1 MAVAAHTDQYDGN
14 VANDRSGRA
23 SERPWLEAF
32 LKRFYYAPLLAFWRA
47 IEARA
52 LGDAPLP
59 GPSLDIGGHDGAFAA
74 TWLGDRPP
82 FDVGVDIQPV
92 PTLDT
97 KRAYRTLMVG
107 DAQALPFEPAS
118 FQTVV
123 CNSVIEHVD
132 DDTAVVREFGRV
144 LKPGG
149 VLLFTTPSI
158 YFHDLLDGVIRARRR
173 GDEVAAQRY
182 IRRTDRRIIH
192 LHYRVV
198 EEWIRM
204 MADAGLKTV
213 ERSYYLPPAAAA
225 FWDRWD
231 TRLDARILGRP
242 LYSLIGSRKLRRVVP
257 PGFWYKLFMPYLAG
271 PYERALREQENPGT
285 IGASLY
291 LRAIRQ

>member
-1 MAVAAHTDQYDGN
+1 
-14 VANDRSGRA
+14 VANDSSGRA
-23 SERPWLEAF
+23 SELRWLKAF

-52 LGDAPLP
+52 LGDDPLA

-82 FDVGVDIQPV
+82 IDVGVDIEPV
-92 PTLDT
+92 PSPDT
-97 KRAYRTLMVG
+97 RRAYRTLIVG

-118 FQTVV
+118 FQTIV

-132 DDTAVVREFGRV
+132 DDTKVVREFGRV

-158 YFHDLLDGVIRARRR
+158 YFHDLLEGVIRARRR
-173 GDEVAAQRY
+173 GDEAAARAY
-182 IRRTDRRIIH
+182 MRRTDRRIIH
-192 LHYRVV
+192 KHYRPI
-198 EEWIRM
+198 EEWMQM
-204 MADAGLKTV
+204 MADGGLKTV
-213 ERSYYLPPAAAA
+213 EHSYYLPPAAAA

-231 TRLDARILGRP
+231 TRLDSRIGSRP
-242 LYSLIGSRKLRRVVP
+242 LYSLIGSLKLRRIIP
-257 PGFWYKLFMPYLAG
+257 PGVWYKLFMPYLVG
-271 PYERALREQENPGT
+271 PYQRALREQENPGT
-285 IGASLY
+285 IGASLF

>member
-1 MAVAAHTDQYDGN
+1 
-14 VANDRSGRA
+14 VANDSSGRA
-23 SERPWLEAF
+23 SELRWLEVF

-52 LGDAPLP
+52 LGDGPLA

-82 FDVGVDIQPV
+82 IDVGVDIQPV
-92 PTLDT
+92 PTPDT
-97 KRAYRTLMVG
+97 RRAYRTLMSG
-107 DAQALPFEPAS
+107 DAQALPFEAAS
-118 FQTVV
+118 FQTIV

-132 DDTAVVREFGRV
+132 DDTRVVAEFGRV

-158 YFHDLLDGVIRARRR
+158 YFHDLLDGVVRARRR
-173 GDEVAAQRY
+173 GAEAAAQRY
-182 IRRTDRRIIH
+182 MRRTDTRIIH
-192 LHYRVV
+192 LHYRPVDQ
-198 EEWIRM
+198 WIQM
-204 MADAGLKTV
+204 LAEAGLTTV
-213 ERSYYLPPAAAA
+213 EHSYYLPPAAAA

-231 TRLDARILGRP
+231 TRLDARIGSRP
-242 LYSLIGSRKLRRVVP
+242 LYSLIGSRKLRRVIP
-257 PGFWYKLFMPYLAG
+257 PGFWYKLFMPYLVA
-271 PYERALREQENPGT
+271 PYRRALREQENPGT

>member
-1 MAVAAHTDQYDGN
+1 LQ
-14 VANDRSGRA
+14 
-23 SERPWLEAF
+23 AF

-52 LGDAPLP
+52 LGDGPLP

-82 FDVGVDIQPV
+82 IDVGVDIKPV
-92 PTLDT
+92 PTADT
-97 KRAYRTLMVG
+97 RRAYRTLLAG

-118 FQTVV
+118 FQTII

-132 DDTAVVREFGRV
+132 DDTRVVAEFGRV

-173 GDEVAAQRY
+173 GDEAAAQRY
-182 IRRTDRRIIH
+182 MQRTDRRIIH
-192 LHYRVV
+192 LHYRPVD
-198 EEWIRM
+198 EWTDL
-204 MADAGLKTV
+204 MARAGLTTV
-213 ERSYYLPPAAAA
+213 EYSYYLPPAAAA

-231 TRLDARILGRP
+231 TRLDTRILNRP
-242 LYSLIGSRKLRRVVP
+242 LYSLIGSHKLRRAVP
-257 PGFWYKLFMPYLAG
+257 PGFWYKLFMPHLIA
-271 PYERALREQENPGT
+271 PYERALREQQNPGT
-285 IGASLY
+285 TGASLY